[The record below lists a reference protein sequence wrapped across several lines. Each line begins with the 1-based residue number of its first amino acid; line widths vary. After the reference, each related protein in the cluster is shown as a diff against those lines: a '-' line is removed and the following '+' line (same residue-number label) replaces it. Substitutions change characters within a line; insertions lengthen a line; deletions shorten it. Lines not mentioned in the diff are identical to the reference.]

1 MSRLEPTDDAECTWH
16 HGLVFVDLE
25 CSGFSRTDCI
35 IEIGALADDG
45 GVFDVKVRP
54 TCEVHPKAAEVNGY
68 NPEEWSGAMDI
79 SAAMSLFETFLDG
92 RCVVGHNIW
101 RYDFQFL
108 LRALG
113 EPRARK
119 LLRTSIDTL
128 AMAKAVLGPSGKHTL
143 NSLCEKFGIQGEGVH
158 RALGG
163 AARCRDVFTA
173 LASGHRRRG
182 PDPMPSVQRVPSEY

>member
-108 LRALG
+108 IRAMG
-113 EPRARK
+113 EARARK
-119 LLRTSIDTL
+119 LLRCSIDTIE
-128 AMAKAVLGPSGKHTL
+128 MYKAANGPSAKK
-143 NSLCEKFGIQGEGVH
+143 SLHACCEHYGIEPEGVH

-163 AARCRDVFTA
+163 ATRVRSLFGAIV
-173 LASGHRRRG
+173 SGRR
-182 PDPMPSVQRVPSEY
+182 PAAVPQMQRIQVEF

>member
-128 AMAKAVLGPSGKHTL
+128 AMVKAAHGPSAKK
-143 NSLCEKFGIQGEGVH
+143 SLAACCEHYGLPPEGVH

-163 AARCRDVFTA
+163 AQRCRDLFHAIVGGRGRV
-173 LASGHRRRG
+173 LPVHKVQSVAS
-182 PDPMPSVQRVPSEY
+182 EF